1 MRDKNQGDVRRKD
14 GATVGK
20 EERKGGRL
28 CEETKTRDRDRDR
41 NGHSRLREGA
51 KGRGVEGKGKGG
63 AKGANKGGGVRASH
77 MACNQ
82 EVYLTAMVVPRT
94 PVAPRTQD
102 TNQNQ
107 GELSPW
113 QRPGG

>member
-14 GATVGK
+14 GATVAK

-28 CEETKTRDRDRDR
+28 CEETKTRERDR
-41 NGHSRLREGA
+41 NGHPRLRDGA
-51 KGRGVEGKGKGG
+51 KGRAVEAKGKGG
-63 AKGANKGGGVRASH
+63 AKGASKGVGVRASH

-107 GELSPW
+107 GEPSPW

>member
-14 GATVGK
+14 GATVAK

-28 CEETKTRDRDRDR
+28 CEETKTRDRDRDG

-51 KGRGVEGKGKGG
+51 KGRGGKGKGG
-63 AKGANKGGGVRASH
+63 AKGANKGGGVRASY

-107 GELSPW
+107 GEPSPW

>member
-1 MRDKNQGDVRRKD
+1 MRRKD
-14 GATVGK
+14 GATAGK

-28 CEETKTRDRDRDR
+28 CEETKTRDRDR
-41 NGHSRLREGA
+41 NGHWRLRDGPKSRTA
-51 KGRGVEGKGKGG
+51 EGKGKVG
-63 AKGANKGGGVRASH
+63 AKGLNRGGGVKSSH

-82 EVYLTAMVVPRT
+82 EVYLPAMVVPRT

-107 GELSPW
+107 GEL
-113 QRPGG
+113 